1 MLVASAV
8 PDPAKPSALVTL
20 KSGSTTYSFGL
31 VTKGYGDP
39 IGSADTFQ
47 VGFYKQ
53 ANTLYYKIY
62 SANGQV
68 LEQGP
73 IITYKTADDNN
84 NTSVDYLALSAFAK
98 NSEYIK
104 PVITAGSSFENLI
117 KWLTDDID
125 GTKNALTITVGDAE
139 PSETEKRFNGTIGNA
154 GSTPTAEEWITS
166 LDLVRDYTD
175 FYQLFISHIS
185 QHLEQD
191 S

>member
-1 MLVASAV
+1 MIDVNQYLKGASPYNNAYALKYNDGDYSCLLYTSQGTVTASQAAARKAKDSEDGISVASAV
-8 PDPAKPSALVTL
+8 PDSAKPSALITF

-73 IITYKTADDNN
+73 VITYKTADDNN
-84 NTSVDYLALSAFAK
+84 NTSVDYLS
-98 NSEYIK
+98 
-104 PVITAGSSFENLI
+104 LI
-117 KWLTDDID
+117 
-125 GTKNALTITVGDAE
+125 
-139 PSETEKRFNGTIGNA
+139 
-154 GSTPTAEEWITS
+154 
-166 LDLVRDYTD
+166 
-175 FYQLFISHIS
+175 HI
-185 QHLEQD
+185 
-191 S
+191 